1 MIDNNEKTGFSIF
14 GYEFKRKPLKDT
26 TISKPLSAQTD
37 EADVGIVVA
46 GQRYGVY
53 YDLSADKSKNDDSL
67 IKLYRDVSQHPEVE
81 QAIDDI
87 INEAIVT
94 DEDSSPVA
102 LITDDLDVSQKV
114 KDMIHEEF
122 AHILKLLNFN
132 WTGTDLFRIWYV
144 DGRLFFQKM
153 IDEKNPKKGIQ
164 EVRLIESTKIRKVR
178 EITKEQDKNSKAE
191 VVKNVNEY
199 YVYSE
204 SGLSADNNVD
214 NNTGFK
220 ISKDAITY
228 VPSGMLDSSRSKTI
242 SYLHK
247 AIKPV
252 NQLRMMEDALVIYR
266 LSRAP
271 ERRIFYIDVGNL
283 PRNKA
288 ESYLQSVMNNFQNKV
303 VYNPETGE
311 VETKNHHM
319 TMMEDFWLPRREGG
333 RGTEISTLPGGEN
346 LGQIE
351 DIIFFQK
358 KLYRSLNVPASRLDS
373 EQQAMVSLG
382 RTSEITRD
390 ELKFQKF
397 INKLRKKFSILF
409 MDLLKTQLILK
420 GIVTPQEWKE
430 LSQNIN
436 VDFIKD
442 SHFSEMKNAEL
453 FRERINTLRE
463 MDEFVGRYYS
473 KEWIRKNVLMQTE
486 EEIKIIDKQIDAEPE
501 EELELENESVDKS
514 EAPILEESDEEKE
527 LNHSQEEIE
536 DSV

>member
-501 EELELENESVDKS
+501 EELELETESVDKS